1 MENKIE
7 LPDCNLAAL
16 QAFAR
21 RLGETIP
28 PATIL
33 LLSGDLGAGKTTFV
47 QALGEGLGI
56 KEPILSPTFTLIN
69 EYVEGRLPLYHID
82 LYRLQPEDVE
92 SLALETYWDG
102 IEVEAGITAIEWAER
117 LSEFPPNYWSITLY
131 STPQNTRRLVF
142 EKVGDFG
149 IDN

>member
-1 MENKIE
+1 MEDKIE
-7 LPDCNLAAL
+7 LPDCDLAAL
-16 QAFAR
+16 QAFGR

-33 LLSGDLGAGKTTFV
+33 LLSGELGAGKTTFV

-82 LYRLQPEDVE
+82 LYRLQPQEVE

-117 LSEFPPNYWSITLY
+117 LPELPPRYWSITLY
-131 STPQNTRRLVF
+131 SAPHNTRRLLF
-142 EKVGDFG
+142 EKVGYSEQ
-149 IDN
+149 